1 MASCADRVMR
11 EVDRFQRANPLAEA
25 ISKEDLR
32 TRCASGLRADIFR
45 AALEDAV
52 SAGKLALA
60 GDLVK
65 RAGRSIH
72 LQPGEARAKE
82 QIEREFARGGL
93 AAPGVEAVLTTL
105 PVEMSQAQ
113 RLFQLL
119 LREQGL
125 LKSSKDVVL
134 HPKAVHGVRELLPSD
149 KKQPG

>member
-32 TRCASGLRADIFR
+32 TRCASALRPDIFR

-52 SAGKLALA
+52 AAGKLALA

-72 LQPGEARAKE
+72 LEPGEARVSG
-82 QIEREFARGGL
+82 QIRKEFARAGL
-93 AAPGVEAVLTTL
+93 TPPGDDARPATL
-105 PVEMSQAQ
+105 P
-113 RLFQLL
+113 
-119 LREQGL
+119 
-125 LKSSKDVVL
+125 
-134 HPKAVHGVRELLPSD
+134 
-149 KKQPG
+149 